1 MRSIIRPDVHPTL
14 GWDASKSRNG
24 AVHPMIDLLLYT
36 TLNCSD
42 ADAIMLRMRNNQD
55 LNNQVRIEL
64 VEVLKESTPE
74 CPWDAKGN

>member
-1 MRSIIRPDVHPTL
+1 MVDFF
-14 GWDASKSRNG
+14 
-24 AVHPMIDLLLYT
+24 LYT
-36 TLNCSD
+36 TLSCPD
-42 ADAIMLRMRNNQD
+42 ADSIMLRIRTNEN

>member
-1 MRSIIRPDVHPTL
+1 MVDFF
-14 GWDASKSRNG
+14 
-24 AVHPMIDLLLYT
+24 LYT
-36 TLNCSD
+36 TLSCQD
-42 ADAIMLRMRNNQD
+42 ADSIMLRMRTNEN

>member
-1 MRSIIRPDVHPTL
+1 MVDFF
-14 GWDASKSRNG
+14 
-24 AVHPMIDLLLYT
+24 LYT

-42 ADAIMLRMRNNQD
+42 ADSIMLRMRSNDD
-55 LNNQVRIEL
+55 LNAQVRIEL

>member
-1 MRSIIRPDVHPTL
+1 MVDF
-14 GWDASKSRNG
+14 
-24 AVHPMIDLLLYT
+24 LLYT

-42 ADAIMLRMRNNQD
+42 ADAIMLRMESNKD

>member
-1 MRSIIRPDVHPTL
+1 MRSIIRPDVHPAL

-24 AVHPMIDLLLYT
+24 AVHPMVDFLLYT

-42 ADAIMLRMRNNQD
+42 ADAIMLRMESNKD
-55 LNNQVRIEL
+55 LNNQVKIEL

-74 CPWDAKGN
+74 CIWDAHD